1 MNTSELKKLES
12 LNKLQLSDSEEA
24 AVLGFFEKQKEEL
37 TALDAIDTAN
47 VERMVH
53 VMPMINVLR
62 EDVMKKDFTR
72 DELQEDAPES
82 YDGYWQVPRLVE

>member
-1 MNTSELKKLES
+1 MNNSELKKLEN
-12 LNKLQLSDSEEA
+12 LNKLQLTEDETT
-24 AVLGFFEKQKEEL
+24 AVLNFFEKQTEEL
-37 TALDAIDTAN
+37 GALDAIDTEN

-53 VMPMINVLR
+53 VMPMTNVLR
-62 EDVMKKDFTR
+62 EDVVKKDFTR